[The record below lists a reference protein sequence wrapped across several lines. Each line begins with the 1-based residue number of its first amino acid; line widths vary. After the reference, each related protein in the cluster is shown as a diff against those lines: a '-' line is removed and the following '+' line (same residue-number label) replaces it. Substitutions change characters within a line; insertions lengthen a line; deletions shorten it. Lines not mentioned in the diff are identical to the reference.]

1 MPLVIIP
8 DDYQQATKQIQIL
21 YQNSDFEVVCLG
33 ALDRD
38 PRAEELL
45 SKADALIL
53 IRERTLIDEKFLSKT
68 PNLKLISQTGKVA
81 YNIDLQLC
89 KQRGIAVVEGAGSPV
104 AAAELA
110 WLLIQS
116 SIRRFVP
123 SVEAMKKG
131 QWQTELGDTVAGKTL
146 GIIGYGKIGRLVAK
160 YAQAFD
166 MKVQVWGSTRAQEQA
181 RQEGLIVPSCRE
193 AFFQTSDVVTLHQ
206 RLVKE
211 TTGGITFAD
220 LTQMK
225 STAVF
230 VNTARSGLVE
240 ARALEKALDL
250 GTPGF
255 AALDVFDIEPIW
267 DNNHSLLKRD
277 NVLCSPHI
285 GYVTKSCYDI
295 YFESAFKNVERYFCG
310 DESHVINK

>member
-1 MPLVIIP
+1 MPLVVIP
-8 DDYQQATKQIQIL
+8 DDYQHATKHLQAL

-38 PRAEELL
+38 PKAEELL

-53 IRERTLIDEKFLSKT
+53 IRERTLIDEKFLSKA

-81 YNIDLQLC
+81 YNIDLELC
-89 KQRGIAVVEGAGSPV
+89 KQRGVAVVEGLGSPI
-104 AAAELA
+104 AAAELT

-131 QWQTELGDTVAGKTL
+131 HWQTEFGDTVAGKIL
-146 GIIGYGKIGRLVAK
+146 GIVGYGKIGQLIAK

-166 MKVQVWGSTRAQEQA
+166 MKVQVWGSSRAQDQA
-181 RQEGLIVPSCRE
+181 RQEGLIVPDSRE
-193 AFFQTSDVVTLHQ
+193 AFFQTSDVITLHQ

-211 TTGGITFAD
+211 TAGGITFAD
-220 LTQMK
+220 LTRMK
-225 STAVF
+225 PTAVL
-230 VNTARSGLVE
+230 VNTARSGLIE
-240 ARALEKALDL
+240 AGALEKALDS

-267 DNNHSLLKRD
+267 DANHPLLKRD

-295 YFESAFKNVERYFCG
+295 YFESAFKNIERYFSG
-310 DESHVINK
+310 DENPVINK

>member
-8 DDYQQATKQIQIL
+8 DDYQKATKQIKAL
-21 YQNSDFEVVCLG
+21 YQNSHFEVVSLG
-33 ALDRD
+33 D
-38 PRAEELL
+38 PGSDPKAETLL

-53 IRERTLIDEKFLSKT
+53 IRERTLIDEEFLSKT

-81 YNIDLQLC
+81 YNIDLELC
-89 KQRGIAVVEGAGSPV
+89 KQRGIAVVEGVGSPI

-116 SIRRFVP
+116 SIRKFTL
-123 SVEAMKKG
+123 SVEAMKQG

-146 GIIGYGKIGRLVAK
+146 GIIGYGKIGQLVAK
-160 YAQAFD
+160 YARAFD
-166 MKVQVWGSTRAQEQA
+166 MNVQVWGSTRAQEQA
-181 RQEGLIVPSCRE
+181 RQEGLIVPDSRE
-193 AFFQTSDVVTLHQ
+193 EFFRTSDAITVHQ

-211 TTGGITFAD
+211 TAGNITFSD
-220 LTQMK
+220 LTHMK
-225 STAVF
+225 PTAVF

-240 ARALEKALDL
+240 TGALEKALDS

-255 AALDVFDIEPIW
+255 AALDVFDAEPIW
-267 DNNHSLLKRD
+267 DPNHPLLKRN

-295 YFESAFKNVERYFCG
+295 YFESAFKNVERYFSG
-310 DESHVINK
+310 DESHVVNK

>member
-8 DDYQQATKQIQIL
+8 DDYQKATKQIQAL

-33 ALDRD
+33 DLNSD
-38 PRAEELL
+38 PKAEALL

-53 IRERTLIDEKFLSKT
+53 IRERTLIDEKFLSKA

-81 YNIDLQLC
+81 YNIDLALC
-89 KQRGIAVVEGAGSPV
+89 KQRGIAVVEGSGSPV
-104 AAAELA
+104 AAAELT

-116 SIRRFVP
+116 SIRRFTP

-131 QWQTELGDTVAGKTL
+131 QWQTEFGDTVAGKTL
-146 GIIGYGKIGRLVAK
+146 GIVGYGKIGQLVAK

-166 MKVQVWGSTRAQEQA
+166 MKVQVWGSERAQNQA
-181 RQEGLIVPSCRE
+181 RQEGLLVPDSRE
-193 AFFQTSDVVTLHQ
+193 AFFQTSDAITVHQ

-211 TTGGITFAD
+211 TTGNITFSD
-220 LTQMK
+220 LTHMK
-225 STAVF
+225 PTAVF
-230 VNTARSGLVE
+230 INTARSGLVE
-240 ARALEKALDL
+240 KGALEKALDL

-255 AALDVFDIEPIW
+255 AALDVFDSEPIW
-267 DNNHSLLKRD
+267 DTEHPLLKRD

-295 YFESAFKNVERYFCG
+295 YFESAFKNVEKYFSG

>member
-1 MPLVIIP
+1 MPLVVIP
-8 DDYQQATKQIQIL
+8 DDYQHATKHLQSL
-21 YQNSDFEVVCLG
+21 YQNSDFEVVCLS

-38 PRAEELL
+38 PKAEELL

-53 IRERTLIDEKFLSKT
+53 IRERTLIDEKFLSKA

-81 YNIDLQLC
+81 YNIDLALC
-89 KQRGIAVVEGAGSPV
+89 KQRGIAVVEGSGSPI
-104 AAAELA
+104 AAAELT

-131 QWQTELGDTVAGKTL
+131 HWQTEFGDTVAGKIL
-146 GIIGYGKIGRLVAK
+146 GIVGYGKIGQLVAK

-166 MKVQVWGSTRAQEQA
+166 MKVQVWGSSRAQDQA
-181 RQEGLIVPSCRE
+181 RQEGLIVPDSRE
-193 AFFQTSDVVTLHQ
+193 AFFQTSDVITLHQ

-211 TTGGITFAD
+211 TAGSITFAD
-220 LTQMK
+220 LTKMK
-225 STAVF
+225 PTAVL
-230 VNTARSGLVE
+230 VNTARSGLIE
-240 ARALEKALDL
+240 AGALEKALDS

-267 DNNHSLLKRD
+267 DANHPLLKRD

-295 YFESAFKNVERYFCG
+295 YFESAFKNIERYFSG
-310 DESHVINK
+310 DETHVINK